1 MCFVYL
7 LFAMTAVIL
16 IYSWSFPMEKTYI
29 YYWYKQFQNISFPFS
44 FPCKMKFYQHLD
56 FYQHFQGCLH
66 HLQDHAQANL
76 TSLTATRAPRI
87 RLCTT
92 IGWSFFILKPECTV
106 GREDTLSSFSEKF
119 AWHSRKQEGNL
130 FHQSL
135 MLVWQLEPNQHHP
148 YLVISLP
155 TPTSNP
161 HHEDSTLVV
170 LN

>member
-16 IYSWSFPMEKTYI
+16 IYSWSSPMEKTYI

-44 FPCKMKFYQHLD
+44 SPWKMKLYQRLD

-76 TSLTATRAPRI
+76 TSLTATGAPSI

-106 GREDTLSSFSEKF
+106 GREDTVSSFSEKF

-135 MLVWQLEPNQHHP
+135 MLVWLEPNQHHP

-170 LN
+170 LK